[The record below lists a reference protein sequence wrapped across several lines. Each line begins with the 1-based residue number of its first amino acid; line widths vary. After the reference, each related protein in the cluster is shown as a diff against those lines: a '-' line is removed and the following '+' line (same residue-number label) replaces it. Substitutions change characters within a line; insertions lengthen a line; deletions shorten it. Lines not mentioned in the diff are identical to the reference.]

1 MPTNRNWRSTWWS
14 KLLGNENGEIISKD
28 EWNEGL
34 FYPKGLALISSDFS
48 SYFNR
53 KITGFN
59 YCPYCLAEG
68 AIIYQK
74 KKWQY
79 PWTTYCD
86 IHFTPLAGRCVYCN
100 NQSFL
105 YGHPFYNA
113 YWWKLP
119 WGHCT
124 ECHKPLAVPMPSS
137 PQPQPHNI
145 AKEVLIPNIRK
156 MNEMIELSYSCQESA
171 SKINIILN
179 LAFFVKIN
187 YYENNNRIKQIFVAH
202 KVDTARYVCSDFLK
216 GNEYY
221 EYYEYYMA
229 MDSAVNLA
237 WEIIENH
244 PEMLKEL
251 RDCEK
256 PR

>member
-1 MPTNRNWRSTWWS
+1 
-14 KLLGNENGEIISKD
+14 
-28 EWNEGL
+28 
-34 FYPKGLALISSDFS
+34 
-48 SYFNR
+48 
-53 KITGFN
+53 
-59 YCPYCLAEG
+59 
-68 AIIYQK
+68 
-74 KKWQY
+74 
-79 PWTTYCD
+79 
-86 IHFTPLAGRCVYCN
+86 
-100 NQSFL
+100 
-105 YGHPFYNA
+105 
-113 YWWKLP
+113 
-119 WGHCT
+119 
-124 ECHKPLAVPMPSS
+124 
-137 PQPQPHNI
+137 
-145 AKEVLIPNIRK
+145 
-156 MNEMIELSYSCQESA
+156 MIELSYSCQESA